1 MKKLCVFCMAL
12 LMLAMTACGKD
23 TSGGGKDTSG
33 GGQSVDLRA
42 AYEAAIAQVNEEL
55 GDNAPALLEETA
67 VEMLNGY
74 YPGIAD
80 IQLKQSVFFLSP
92 TATSCEV
99 AMVEVADSARC
110 SQGARHL
117 PGPCGHHGQRYHVS
131 GRGRH
136 VEKQRHCVRQ
146 RELRGAGGAAGGL
159 HRARRISGQIL
170 TLRCI
175 FPPYVV

>member
-99 AMVEVADSARC
+99 AMVEVEI
-110 SQGARHL
+110 
-117 PGPCGHHGQRYHVS
+117 
-131 GRGRH
+131 GRAS
-136 VEKQRHCVRQ
+136 C
-146 RELRGAGGAAGGL
+146 RER
-159 HRARRISGQIL
+159 
-170 TLRCI
+170 
-175 FPPYVV
+175 V

>member
-12 LMLAMTACGKD
+12 LMLAMTAC
-23 TSGGGKDTSG
+23 GKDTSG

-80 IQLKQSVFFLSP
+80 IQLKQSVFFLSIVNQHLLS
-92 TATSCEV
+92 TRNGQTSN
-99 AMVEVADSARC
+99 
-110 SQGARHL
+110 
-117 PGPCGHHGQRYHVS
+117 
-131 GRGRH
+131 
-136 VEKQRHCVRQ
+136 
-146 RELRGAGGAAGGL
+146 
-159 HRARRISGQIL
+159 
-170 TLRCI
+170 
-175 FPPYVV
+175 